1 MKRPHRGEPIDVPTY
16 AAGTSRKPP
25 PANAISVGGGSL
37 PRQQLVNAVSR
48 PPVDGPYEYGNPA
61 HEAIFGVPAE
71 RVHEDTRVA
80 WEWVLG

>member
-1 MKRPHRGEPIDVPTY
+1 MKRPHRGEPIEVPTY
-16 AAGTSRKPP
+16 AAGT
-25 PANAISVGGGSL
+25 
-37 PRQQLVNAVSR
+37 SR